1 MRLSAVKRS
10 PFHLVVL
17 LAWAAVLSVL
27 LLSLGLSE
35 VRLARQQ
42 LAMDVAQL
50 NNNAGNLLVQP
61 LLLDPQRP
69 NRLALLAQAAQQLE
83 QRLEQDVRLLGL
95 TTQVQRLQQL
105 RETFTAFERE
115 QEDIASLA
123 LLLGSMADAP
133 STEMQLQRLVRSLR
147 GTTTSAN
154 DLVRLRAFLL
164 ARRPAMGPGGVQD
177 PFLVGVVNAPAAL
190 RAGIET
196 IDRFETHR
204 TDVLSRLDEIRLS
217 SLQDIEIFSVD
228 MQRNLSIAAAGVG
241 LLLLVFMA
249 LRQPDSRRLVPPHEI
264 QRLIERSAPAPE
276 PNPAPA
282 APAAET
288 LSPRQPLVPPPAVPA
303 APMAPPPPSPEPPRR
318 PDPGPMPT
326 ASDLSLRFETV
337 CRELQTAVDSAVE
350 SSAGFDRRVKSMVEG
365 AVNQPN
371 ESAMQMAQTLQ
382 QLDGLLL
389 HAREGAINMAF
400 GLDESLASEK
410 RFSAAELLE
419 RHLTAAMALLS
430 QLHAL
435 NAGETGRD
443 AEGAHSLVSRQT
455 LTVLQFEL
463 QHQLARQQAELRSLS
478 KRLQLVLQARP
489 LSQ

>member
-1 MRLSAVKRS
+1 MRLPAVKRN
-10 PFHLVVL
+10 PFPLLVL
-17 LAWAAVLSVL
+17 LAWTAVLSVL
-27 LLSLGLSE
+27 LLSIGLSE
-35 VRLARQQ
+35 VRFARQQ
-42 LAMDVAQL
+42 LAMDVAEL

-69 NRLALLAQAAQQLE
+69 NRLALLAQKAQQLE

-95 TTQVQRLQQL
+95 TTQAQRLQQL
-105 RETFTAFERE
+105 RETFTEFESE
-115 QEDIASLA
+115 QEAIASLA
-123 LLLGSMADAP
+123 LLLGSMADVP

-164 ARRPAMGPGGVQD
+164 ARRPAVGPGVVPD
-177 PFLVGVVNAPAAL
+177 PFLVGVANAPAAL

-217 SLQDIEIFSVD
+217 SLQAVD
-228 MQRNLSIAAAGVG
+228 VFPVDRLRNLSMAAAGVG

-249 LRQPDSRRLVPPHEI
+249 LRQLDSRRLVPPHEI
-264 QRLIERSAPAPE
+264 QRLIERSAPAGE
-276 PNPAPA
+276 LNPAPA

-303 APMAPPPPSPEPPRR
+303 APMEPLAPSIEPLRR
-318 PDPGPMPT
+318 HDPKAMPN
-326 ASDLSLRFETV
+326 ASDVSLLFESV
-337 CRELQTAVDSAVE
+337 CQELQTAVDSAVE
-350 SSAGFDRRVKSMVEG
+350 SSVMFDRRVKSMVEG
-365 AVNQPN
+365 VASQPN

-400 GLDESLASEK
+400 GLDESLASER
-410 RFSAAELLE
+410 RFAAAELLE
-419 RHLTAAMALLS
+419 RHLSAAMALLS
-430 QLHAL
+430 HLHAL
-435 NAGETGRD
+435 NVGETGRD
-443 AEGAHSLVSRQT
+443 AEGMQTLVSRQT

-463 QHQLARQQAELRSLS
+463 QHQLARQQAGLRSLS

>member
-1 MRLSAVKRS
+1 MRFFAVKRS
-10 PFHLVVL
+10 PFNLVVL
-17 LAWAAVLSVL
+17 LAWTAVLSVL

-35 VRLARQQ
+35 VRHARQQ
-42 LAMDVAQL
+42 LAMDMAQL

-61 LLLDPQRP
+61 LLLDPQHP
-69 NRLALLAQAAQQLE
+69 NRLALLAQATEQLE

-95 TTQVQRLQQL
+95 TPQVQRLKQL
-105 RETFTAFERE
+105 RETFADFERE
-115 QEDIASLA
+115 QEAVASLA
-123 LLLGSMADAP
+123 RLLGSMADVP
-133 STEMQLQRLVRSLR
+133 STEMQLQRLLQNLR
-147 GTTTSAN
+147 GSTTSAN

-164 ARRPAMGPGGVQD
+164 ARRPATGLGAVQD
-177 PFLVGVVNAPAAL
+177 PFLVGVANAPAAL

-196 IDRFETHR
+196 IDRFESHR
-204 TDVLSRLDEIRLS
+204 TDVLSMTDELRLS
-217 SLQDIEIFSVD
+217 SLQDVEVLPVG
-228 MQRNLSIAAAGVG
+228 MQRNLSVSAAVVG
-241 LLLLVFMA
+241 LLLLVLMA
-249 LRQPDSRRLVPPHEI
+249 LRQPDNRRLVPPDEI
-264 QRLIERSAPAPE
+264 RRLVDRSAPAPQ
-276 PNPAPA
+276 PSPAP
-282 APAAET
+282 P
-288 LSPRQPLVPPPAVPA
+288 VPPPAPPIAPPA
-303 APMAPPPPSPEPPRR
+303 APMAPPALSPVPPQR
-318 PDPGPMPT
+318 PD
-326 ASDLSLRFETV
+326 AKALLAVSDMSLRFDSV

-430 QLHAL
+430 QLHAFT
-435 NAGETGRD
+435 AGETGRD
-443 AEGAHSLVSRQT
+443 AEGPQTLVSRRT

-478 KRLQLVLQARP
+478 KRLQQLLQARP
-489 LSQ
+489 LSP